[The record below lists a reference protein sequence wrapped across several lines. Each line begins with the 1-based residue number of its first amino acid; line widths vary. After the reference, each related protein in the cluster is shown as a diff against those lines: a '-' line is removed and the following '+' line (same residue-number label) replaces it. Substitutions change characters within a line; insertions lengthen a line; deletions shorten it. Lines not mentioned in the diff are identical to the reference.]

1 MSKNLKSPT
10 QNPRTEQRFYKF
22 TCKSSIFYKA
32 DKTCY
37 AIVQDERE
45 RDIGEKFTSLTVHI
59 WPDID
64 VPGDRRLYRAFS
76 LENPHFLALK
86 WNLLSDKGAKRIKE
100 KTNMSRKHKLT
111 LHELQKLRLD
121 KNKLKKIKPKSRGK
135 QTSKLSVAT
144 GKTSRIKM
152 QELTK

>member
-1 MSKNLKSPT
+1 
-10 QNPRTEQRFYKF
+10 
-22 TCKSSIFYKA
+22 
-32 DKTCY
+32 
-37 AIVQDERE
+37 
-45 RDIGEKFTSLTVHI
+45 LTVHI

>member
-1 MSKNLKSPT
+1 
-10 QNPRTEQRFYKF
+10 
-22 TCKSSIFYKA
+22 
-32 DKTCY
+32 
-37 AIVQDERE
+37 
-45 RDIGEKFTSLTVHI
+45 
-59 WPDID
+59 
-64 VPGDRRLYRAFS
+64 
-76 LENPHFLALK
+76 
-86 WNLLSDKGAKRIKE
+86 
-100 KTNMSRKHKLT
+100 MSRKHKLT